1 MQNKIKTENHIE
13 EIISYLY
20 YNEHKNWEEQINYLY
35 DTKINHIF
43 KNLFILKNKE
53 KLQKLVNHYDDNDDH
68 LLIKISD
75 CECWGVSGNYDFFD
89 LEELNWDFKDENELH
104 KYRTN
109 KEYAEENPHKFL
121 AITLEKIIDGL
132 YYNEEK

>member
-1 MQNKIKTENHIE
+1 MKNKINTENHIE

-89 LEELNWDFKDENELH
+89 LEELDGILKT
-104 KYRTN
+104 RTN
-109 KEYAEENPHKFL
+109 CTNTEPTKNMRK
-121 AITLEKIIDGL
+121 KIPISF
-132 YYNEEK
+132 